1 MKSARPRRPRRSRK
15 PRRLCDTAEV
25 NPKVRLRLAIGL
37 AVALCAASIGWVLWH
52 RAQARTPAA
61 MYQRLPVGDA
71 LVLYIDFDALR
82 RAGLMRLFDS
92 AKGPEDPEYL
102 RFVSATAF
110 DYKRDLD
117 DVMAALGPTGH
128 FILAKGRFDWKSLH
142 SYAESH
148 QGKCQDALCRLQGST
163 PDRRISFLPIQSGL
177 MALAVS
183 TDDSAAMRLANP
195 AAGPAIQIPDAPVW
209 ASLPPSWLKSVGNL
223 PDGTRPFARAVEQA
237 QSLTV
242 TFSPEGNR
250 FALKLTVECNG
261 EQDAY
266 DASKQL
272 NTMTAL
278 LRRLISLEK
287 QTPNPG
293 DFSGVLVSGTFRNSA
308 NRVYGYWPIERAFV
322 ENLLR

>member
-1 MKSARPRRPRRSRK
+1 VRLRLPRRSRK
-15 PRRLCDTAEV
+15 PHRLCDTAEV

-37 AVALCAASIGWVLWH
+37 GVALCAASVGWVVWH

-61 MYQRLPVGDA
+61 MYQRLPAGDA

-82 RAGLMRLFDS
+82 
-92 AKGPEDPEYL
+92 PEDPEYL

-117 DVMAALGPTGH
+117 GVMAAFGPTGN

-142 SYAESH
+142 SYAESQ
-148 QGKCQDALCRLQGST
+148 QGKCEGALCRLQGST

-183 TDDSAAMRLANP
+183 TDDSAAMRLTSP
-195 AAGPAIQIPDAPVW
+195 AAGPAFQVPEAPVW
-209 ASLPPSWLKSVGNL
+209 ASLPPSWLKSAGTL

-237 QSLTV
+237 ESLTV

-250 FALKLTVECNG
+250 FALRLAVVCRG

-272 NTMTAL
+272 TNITAL
-278 LRRLISLEK
+278 LRKLIALEK

-293 DFSGVLVSGTFRNSA
+293 DFSGVLVSGTFRNA
-308 NRVYGYWPIERAFV
+308 GNRVFGYWPIERAFV